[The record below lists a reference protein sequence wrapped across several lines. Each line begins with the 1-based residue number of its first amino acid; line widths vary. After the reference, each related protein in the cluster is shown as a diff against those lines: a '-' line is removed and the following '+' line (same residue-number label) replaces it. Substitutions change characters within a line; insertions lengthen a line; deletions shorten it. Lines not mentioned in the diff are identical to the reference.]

1 MSFIMIGRP
10 PGTTLCPY
18 ATPFLSPDGP
28 AGHARLL
35 GPPRG
40 GPAHAGGGHAGRRGA
55 GGAEAPARLPGLR
68 AVRLL
73 LRRHARGKP
82 ASAADRRS
90 LRGGRLGAA
99 RPRPVLPAA
108 GRD

>member
-40 GPAHAGGGHAGRRGA
+40 GPAHAGGDPAGGRGA

-73 LRRHARGKP
+73 LRRHAR
-82 ASAADRRS
+82 RS
-90 LRGGRLGAA
+90 EEHTSELQSRHYLVCRLLLENKAH
-99 RPRPVLPAA
+99 
-108 GRD
+108 DK